1 MTSFQ
6 DMSRSG
12 RSGENAVG
20 AVFQG
25 SITHNSQ
32 LTTHAVPGLY
42 LHIPFCKQACH
53 YCDFHFSTSLA
64 LKSRLVAAIAEEI
77 RLRCDYLGPR
87 PVIDTVYFGGG
98 TPSLLTASE
107 LNQLFEAIAAHFE
120 LAPNAEITLEANPD
134 DLSPAKLAELRHSPL
149 NRLSIGLQS
158 FHEPHLRLMNRAHTA
173 QESTAAVR
181 RAQDAGFE
189 NISIDLIYGIPAAGH
204 HVWEADLA
212 NALALNVPHVSAYA
226 LTIEPG
232 TAFESWQ
239 RKGRFAAP
247 PDEFVATQFEL
258 LLTTLRGAGY
268 EQYEISSFCQPG
280 RESRHNS
287 AYWAGVPYLGLG
299 PSAHSFD
306 GQNRLATLANNP
318 QYVAAVLDRR
328 EVPTTTDLLSP
339 RDRANEYLLTTLRT
353 SRGTNLAHLRTAL
366 GHDLTATHAP
376 YLAQLEANGW
386 ATIQN
391 EVLTLTDAGK
401 LLADQITLELF
412 AAEGA

>member
-1 MTSFQ
+1 M
-6 DMSRSG
+6 
-12 RSGENAVG
+12 
-20 AVFQG
+20 
-25 SITHNSQ
+25 
-32 LTTHAVPGLY
+32 PGLY

-64 LKSRLVAAIAEEI
+64 LKGRLVEAIAAEI
-77 RLRCDYLGPR
+77 ALRKDYLGPR

-107 LNQLFEAIAAHFE
+107 LDALFAAITTHFD
-120 LAPNAEITLEANPD
+120 LATGAEITLEANPD
-134 DLSPAKLAELRHSPL
+134 DLTPAKLTELARSPI
-149 NRLSIGLQS
+149 NRVSIGLQS

-173 QESTAAVR
+173 HESATAVL

-189 NISIDLIYGIPAAGH
+189 NISIDLIYGIPAPGH
-204 HVWEADLA
+204 HIWEADLA
-212 NALALNVPHVSAYA
+212 NALALNVPHISAYS

-232 TAFESWQ
+232 TAFENWQ

-258 LLTTLRGAGY
+258 LLKALRGAGY

-280 RESRHNS
+280 HESRHNS

-306 GQNRLATLANNP
+306 GQNRLATIANNP
-318 QYVAAVLDRR
+318 QYVAAVLERG
-328 EVPTTTDLLSP
+328 EVPATLDELTP

-353 SRGTNLAHLRTAL
+353 SRGASLAHLRDAL
-366 GHDLTATHAP
+366 GHDLRLAHAS
-376 YLAQLEANGW
+376 YLAHLAAHGW
-386 ATIQN
+386 AEIDHET
-391 EVLTLTDAGK
+391 LRLTDKGK

-412 AAEGA
+412 ASKP